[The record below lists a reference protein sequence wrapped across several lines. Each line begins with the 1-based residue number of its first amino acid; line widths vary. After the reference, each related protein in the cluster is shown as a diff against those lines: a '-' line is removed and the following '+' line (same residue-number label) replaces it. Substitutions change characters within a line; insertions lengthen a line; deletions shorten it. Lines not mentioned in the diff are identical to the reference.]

1 MSPIYSPLLISTG
14 TLFCPP
20 RKAWNEVRKWV
31 SCGWG
36 VECERVS
43 ESLHKWWLHDS
54 AKARG
59 KSNVVNDL
67 LAWLHW
73 AIPGGEEEWMERC
86 RRVGQREWLYAVR
99 ALKLCSGRCGVGE
112 TQFVVSTPDR
122 EAPVIFLSSFIH
134 SFIHLIPLICY
145 TFVQNKS
152 ILLKSDVL
160 FLKLLN

>member
-1 MSPIYSPLLISTG
+1 MSPIYSSLLISSG

-36 VECERVS
+36 VECERVL

-54 AKARG
+54 AKVRG
-59 KSNVVNDL
+59 KSDVVNDL

-86 RRVGQREWLYAVR
+86 RRLGQREWLYAVR
-99 ALKLCSGRCGVGE
+99 ALKLCGGRCGVGE
-112 TQFVVSTPDR
+112 TQFVVSTP
-122 EAPVIFLSSFIH
+122 IQKHQSSFYSIH
-134 SFIHLIPLICY
+134 SFNTINMLYIC
-145 TFVQNKS
+145 TK
-152 ILLKSDVL
+152 
-160 FLKLLN
+160 